1 MRPNLQVSCFVYGLL
16 LRLYPGEFRRR
27 FGAEMR
33 QIFAEQMQ
41 MERRRR
47 GFRGTLFVWLTVTR
61 EVISAALP
69 LQLRSSIMIAAALSF
84 LLSSILCLA
93 FFRAV
98 SP

>member
-1 MRPNLQVSCFVYGLL
+1 MRPAPRVSCFVYGLL

-33 QIFAEQMQ
+33 QVFAEQMHGEQ
-41 MERRRR
+41 HRR
-47 GFRGTLFVWLTVTR
+47 GFRGTLFVWQTAAW
-61 EVISAALP
+61 EIISAAVP
-69 LQLRSSIMIAAALSF
+69 LQLRSSIMIAVALSF
-84 LLSSILCLA
+84 VLSSILCLA